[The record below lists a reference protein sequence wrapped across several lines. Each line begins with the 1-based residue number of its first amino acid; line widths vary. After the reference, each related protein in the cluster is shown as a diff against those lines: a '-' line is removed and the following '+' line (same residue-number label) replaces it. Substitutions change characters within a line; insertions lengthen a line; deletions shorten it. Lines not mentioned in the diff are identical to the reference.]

1 MKRLLQTAL
10 LFLISYGIM
19 TFVTLEWN
27 VMIWESYQRVCMLLI
42 FVFSLLIKTIIDTAD
57 FTLNNES
64 TRNDE
69 LLESHYENMI
79 RKIKNKK
86 YYGQQTKTS
95 K

>member
-42 FVFSLLIKTIIDTAD
+42 FAFSLLIKTIIDTAD

-69 LLESHYENMI
+69 LLESYYEN
-79 RKIKNKK
+79 KKNKK
-86 YYGQQTKTS
+86 
-95 K
+95 

>member
-27 VMIWESYQRVCMLLI
+27 VIIWESYQRVCMLLI

-64 TRNDE
+64 TANDE
-69 LLESHYENMI
+69 LITSYYIN
-79 RKIKNKK
+79 KKNKK
-86 YYGQQTKTS
+86 
-95 K
+95 

>member
-57 FTLNNES
+57 FTLNDES
-64 TRNDE
+64 TLNDE
-69 LLESHYENMI
+69 LLESYYEN
-79 RKIKNKK
+79 KKNKK
-86 YYGQQTKTS
+86 
-95 K
+95 

>member
-42 FVFSLLIKTIIDTAD
+42 FVFSLLIKSIIDTAD

-69 LLESHYENMI
+69 LIESYYEN
-79 RKIKNKK
+79 KKNKK
-86 YYGQQTKTS
+86 
-95 K
+95 

>member
-42 FVFSLLIKTIIDTAD
+42 FAFSLLIKTIIDTAD

-69 LLESHYENMI
+69 LLETYYEN
-79 RKIKNKK
+79 KKNKK
-86 YYGQQTKTS
+86 
-95 K
+95 

>member
-42 FVFSLLIKTIIDTAD
+42 FAFSLLIKTIIDTAD

-69 LLESHYENMI
+69 LIESYYEN
-79 RKIKNKK
+79 KKNKK
-86 YYGQQTKTS
+86 
-95 K
+95 

>member
-27 VMIWESYQRVCMLLI
+27 VIIWESYQRVCMLLI

-64 TRNDE
+64 TANDE
-69 LLESHYENMI
+69 LLESYYEN
-79 RKIKNKK
+79 KKNKK
-86 YYGQQTKTS
+86 
-95 K
+95 

>member
-64 TRNDE
+64 TANDE
-69 LLESHYENMI
+69 LLESYYEN
-79 RKIKNKK
+79 KKNKK
-86 YYGQQTKTS
+86 
-95 K
+95 